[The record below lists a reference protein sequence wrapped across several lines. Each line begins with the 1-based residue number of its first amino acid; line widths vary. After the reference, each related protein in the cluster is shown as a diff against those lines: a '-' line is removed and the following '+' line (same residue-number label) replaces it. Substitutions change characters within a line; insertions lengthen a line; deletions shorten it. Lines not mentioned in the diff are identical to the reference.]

1 MSHLYVPIFG
11 SAVIVGL
18 VVLRHRESGKSAW
31 MMTGTKIANGL
42 MKLGCLTEA
51 GFTAVELSAKKF
63 VELYRQNKAAQ
74 GLQPTKERTEWQDAN

>member
-11 SAVIVGL
+11 STVIVGL
-18 VVLRHRESGKSAW
+18 VVLRHRKTGKSAW

-51 GFTAVELSAKKF
+51 AFKAVEISASKF
-63 VELYRQNKAAQ
+63 VELYRANKAAQ
-74 GLQPTKERTEWQDAN
+74 GL

>member
-1 MSHLYVPIFG
+1 MSHLYIPIFG
-11 SAVIVGL
+11 STIIVGL

-31 MMTGTKIANGL
+31 MMTGTKIANGF

-51 GFTAVELSAKKF
+51 AFTAVELSARKF

-74 GLQPTKERTEWQDAN
+74 GL